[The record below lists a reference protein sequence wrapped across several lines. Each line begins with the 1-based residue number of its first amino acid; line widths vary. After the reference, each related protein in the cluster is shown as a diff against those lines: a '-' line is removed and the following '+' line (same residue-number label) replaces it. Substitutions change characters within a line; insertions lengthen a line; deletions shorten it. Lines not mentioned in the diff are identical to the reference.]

1 MRIADVMTVKVLTVT
16 PETPLKDVAE
26 LLAARGISGLPVVD
40 GDGLV
45 LGVVSE
51 ADILQKERRPAKPTT
66 LDRWLHR
73 HDGVVDAKRTATTA
87 AEAMTAPAVTV
98 KGSRRVDVAASVML
112 DQSVNRLPVVDEQ
125 GVLVG
130 IVTRADLVRA
140 FAHTDEEIVREI
152 RDEVLL
158 HELWLRPEDFQ
169 LTVTRGDVSVAGHFA
184 TDEDRAL
191 LIRRVSLVPG
201 VVSVAVHETTVVQ

>member
-1 MRIADVMTVKVLTVT
+1 MRIADVMTTKVLTVT
-16 PETPLKDVAE
+16 PETSLKEVAE
-26 LLAARGISGLPVVD
+26 MLTARGISGMPVVD

-73 HDGVVDAKRTATTA
+73 HDGADAKRTATTA
-87 AEAMTAPAVTV
+87 AEAMTSPAVTV
-98 KGSRRVDVAASVML
+98 KGSRRVDVAASLML
-112 DQSVNRLPVVDEQ
+112 DRSVNRLPVVDEQ
-125 GVLVG
+125 GLLVG

-140 FAHTDEEIVREI
+140 FVHTDDEIIREI

-169 LTVTRGDVSVAGHFA
+169 LTVTRGEVSVAGHFGK
-184 TDEDRAL
+184 DEDRDL

-201 VVSVAVHETTVVQ
+201 VVSIEVHETTEV